1 MERKVTTQVTQVSII
16 FNQKWHTAQHNVMV
30 SDAVL
35 IQDPTQAHGMET

>member
-1 MERKVTTQVTQVSII
+1 MERKVTTQVTLSII